1 MSMLD
6 TALKR
11 PFHLKRPFQLFA
23 SLCLALTL
31 LASCGGGGSDSNAP
45 AGSSYTAGPITGFGS
60 IIVNG
65 VRFDVSRAR
74 VVDDSGRER
83 TEADLKLGMM
93 AQVQAGDITGVDTSQ
108 ATQVQIGSAIIGPV
122 DAINT
127 STRLLIVLGQT
138 IDVADT
144 TVFGPSLP
152 SGPFSI
158 SVGTI
163 LEIFG
168 MLDTTTGHYQATRI
182 EAMTDATSFKLQGV
196 VANLDTARRTFM
208 MGGETISFA
217 SLPAGSVPP
226 LSNGQQ
232 VTVLLQMQPNLN
244 NQWVAAQFV
253 TDGNPT
259 PVPAA
264 QSKVKLRGFITS
276 VDSPGHF
283 SINGLP
289 VDASNAT
296 IRPKSATLVPGAQVK
311 VEGSIS
317 NGTVI
322 ATKVTVKKGRGHGPG
337 NDENEDE
344 DDQFELHGAVEN
356 LNTSSQTCLVRG
368 VPVNFSTAV
377 FSGGGRDQL
386 ARGSRINVKG
396 KLSSDGTR
404 VEAAN
409 ISFED

>member
-1 MSMLD
+1 
-6 TALKR
+6 
-11 PFHLKRPFQLFA
+11 
-23 SLCLALTL
+23 
-31 LASCGGGGSDSNAP
+31 
-45 AGSSYTAGPITGFGS
+45 
-60 IIVNG
+60 
-65 VRFDVSRAR
+65 
-74 VVDDSGRER
+74 
-83 TEADLKLGMM
+83 
-93 AQVQAGDITGVDTSQ
+93 
-108 ATQVQIGSAIIGPV
+108 
-122 DAINT
+122 
-127 STRLLIVLGQT
+127 LLIVLGQT

-152 SGPFSI
+152 NGPFSI
-158 SVGTI
+158 SVGTV

-182 EAMTDATSFKLQGV
+182 EAKPDATSFKLQGV
-196 VANLDTARRTFM
+196 VANLDTAGRTFM

-232 VTVLLQMQPNLN
+232 VTVILQMQPDRN
-244 NQWVAAQFV
+244 NEWVATQIV
-253 TDGNPT
+253 TDASATPT
-259 PVPAA
+259 A

-283 SINGLP
+283 SINGLS
-289 VDASNAT
+289 VDASNAA
-296 IRPKSATLVPGAQVK
+296 IHPKSATLVPGAQVK

-337 NDENEDE
+337 NDENEDQ
-344 DDQFELHGAVEN
+344 DDQFELHAAVEN
-356 LNTSSQTCLVRG
+356 LNTSSQTCVVRG
-368 VPVNFSTAV
+368 VPVNFSSAV
-377 FSGGGRDQL
+377 FSGGGRSQL
-386 ARGSRINVKG
+386 ASGSRIDVKG

-404 VEAAN
+404 VEAAS

>member
-1 MSMLD
+1 MLIAR
-6 TALKR
+6 TAVAR
-11 PFHLKRPFQLFA
+11 PLR
-23 SLCLALTL
+23 L
-31 LASCGGGGSDSNAP
+31 LANLLLAAALSSGCGGGGGSDSNAP
-45 AGSSYTAGPITGFGS
+45 ARSSFTSGPISGFGS

-65 VRFDVSRAR
+65 VRFDISRAR
-74 VVDDSGRER
+74 VVDDEGRVR
-83 TEADLKLGMM
+83 TEGDLKLGMM
-93 AQVQAGDITGVDTSQ
+93 AQVQAGDITSSNTGQ
-108 ATQVQIGSAIIGPV
+108 ATQVQIGSVIIGPV

-158 SVGTI
+158 SVGTV

-182 EAMTDATSFKLQGV
+182 EANTDATFFKLQGLV
-196 VANLDTARRTFM
+196 SNLDSADRTFM
-208 MGGETISFA
+208 IGGETISFA
-217 SLPAGSVPP
+217 SLAAGSVPP
-226 LSNGQQ
+226 LSDGKQ
-232 VTVLLQMQPNLN
+232 VTATLQMQPDRN
-244 NQWVAAQFV
+244 NDWIAIQLT
-253 TDGNPT
+253 TDASAP
-259 PVPAA
+259 PVA
-264 QSKVKLRGFITS
+264 QSKVKLRGFIAS

-283 SINGLP
+283 TINGLP
-289 VDASNAT
+289 VDASNAA
-296 IRPKSATLVPGAQVK
+296 IHPKNASLVPGAQVK

-322 ATKVTVKKGRGHGPG
+322 ATKVTVKKGRGHGSE

-368 VPVNFSTAV
+368 VPVNFSAAV
-377 FSGGGRDQL
+377 FSGGGRNQL
-386 ARGSRINVKG
+386 ASGSRINVKG

-404 VEAAN
+404 VEASS